1 MGDIMFLQQM
11 QTVSVCSYYERQ
23 TAEWQNNNNKRSV
36 FKAHTVSLGWCGTW
50 QSPCQSA
57 LLGDGEKRVGGAL
70 RMGPYMGRLV
80 YLKRGRK
87 TPADRLSE
95 AER

>member
-1 MGDIMFLQQM
+1 MSGRQQ
-11 QTVSVCSYYERQ
+11 TGKIIIINGVF
-23 TAEWQNNNNKRSV
+23 
-36 FKAHTVSLGWCGTW
+36 FKARTVSLGWCGTW

-57 LLGDGEKRVGGAL
+57 MLGDGEKRVGGAL